1 MSARTRTQKSDN
13 LDNLQPLQLNSFL
26 KNKPISYISSLMYN
40 EKKRLKT
47 NNKKKKI
54 PNNIDLS
61 KIYIYE
67 MYSISMLMMAG
78 DNTSKHA

>member
-1 MSARTRTQKSDN
+1 
-13 LDNLQPLQLNSFL
+13 
-26 KNKPISYISSLMYN
+26 MYN

-47 NNKKKKI
+47 NNKKKKK
-54 PNNIDLS
+54 PKKIDLK